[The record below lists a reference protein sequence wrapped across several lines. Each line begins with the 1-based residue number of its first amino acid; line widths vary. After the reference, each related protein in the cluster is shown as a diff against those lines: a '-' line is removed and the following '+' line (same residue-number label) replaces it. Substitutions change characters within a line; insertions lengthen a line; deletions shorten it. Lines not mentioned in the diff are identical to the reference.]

1 MEKTS
6 ATGSGKRSGR
16 RNLQYRD
23 FANAVS
29 RMDNLEFLGDV
40 IPKTTTYKAY
50 KEQRAIRTAKSQLS
64 RQVSGNIVTGETIDG
79 EDGEAQANG
88 EESGAGNGG
97 DITGEED
104 TMQDM
109 DSGEGAPSSS
119 KQTLPPPKKKSRSS
133 KPLPST
139 DTRQMTL
146 DTKTGVPIRPLPPTQ
161 DPKSPPGM
169 QSAEQPPSET
179 SLQGVKARDGV
190 PLIHMGMKKKG

>member
-88 EESGAGNGG
+88 EECRKQKRNGG

-109 DSGEGAPSSS
+109 DSGRRRNQVAANKPY
-119 KQTLPPPKKKSRSS
+119 LRPKKKSRSS

-161 DPKSPPGM
+161 DPKSPSRNALRG
-169 QSAEQPPSET
+169 AT
-179 SLQGVKARDGV
+179 
-190 PLIHMGMKKKG
+190 PLRNLPTGC